1 MNPRKGDNNGLGKRQ
16 KLRDGKYTIEK
27 ELGRGLFSITYRA
40 RRREGKIVALK
51 ALNEELR
58 LHKDYER
65 LETMFF
71 GEAVKLAKCNNPH
84 IVKVETPFKE
94 GEIWCMPMEYIAG
107 VDLAKREN
115 LILPEEEALE
125 YIRQVGEALSEVH
138 RQGLLHRDIRP
149 ENIMVRAG
157 KGEAVLIDFGLALDF
172 DEELTQIRTEE
183 VAKGFAPLE
192 LYSREGKRGPYTDIY
207 GLGATL

>member
-1 MNPRKGDNNGLGKRQ
+1 MVWEKGQ

-58 LHKDYER
+58 FHKDYER

-71 GEAVKLAKCNNPH
+71 GEAVKLAKCNHPH

-115 LILPEEEALE
+115 PILPEEEALE
-125 YIRQVGEALSEVH
+125 YICQVGEALSEVH

-149 ENIMVRAG
+149 
-157 KGEAVLIDFGLALDF
+157 
-172 DEELTQIRTEE
+172 
-183 VAKGFAPLE
+183 
-192 LYSREGKRGPYTDIY
+192 
-207 GLGATL
+207 

>member
-1 MNPRKGDNNGLGKRQ
+1 MVWEKGQ
-16 KLRDGKYTIEK
+16 QLRDGKYIIEG
-27 ELGRGLFSITYRA
+27 ELGRGVLGITYRA

-71 GEAVKLAKCNNPH
+71 GEAVKLAKCNHPH

-115 LILPEEEALE
+115 PILPEEEALE
-125 YIRQVGEALSEVH
+125 YIRQVREALSEVH
-138 RQGLLHRDIRP
+138 R
-149 ENIMVRAG
+149 
-157 KGEAVLIDFGLALDF
+157 
-172 DEELTQIRTEE
+172 
-183 VAKGFAPLE
+183 
-192 LYSREGKRGPYTDIY
+192 
-207 GLGATL
+207 